1 VGAERRRDRPARAG
15 ATARVARRIGGGR
28 GAVTVTSGS
37 VTATCPVATSGNT
50 KPPVSVSPPTDAAC
64 NKRRF
69 AVASCDAPRP
79 HPPAP
84 RMAPTGEFPY
94 KFWNIRQL
102 WVS

>member
-1 VGAERRRDRPARAG
+1 
-15 ATARVARRIGGGR
+15 
-28 GAVTVTSGS
+28 VTVTSGS

-50 KPPVSVSPPTDAAC
+50 KPPVSVSPPTDAA
-64 NKRRF
+64 
-69 AVASCDAPRP
+69 
-79 HPPAP
+79 AP

>member
-1 VGAERRRDRPARAG
+1 MGAERRRDRPARAG

-50 KPPVSVSPPTDAAC
+50 KPPVSVSPPTDAA
-64 NKRRF
+64 
-69 AVASCDAPRP
+69 
-79 HPPAP
+79 AP